1 MAQKQRLLSG
11 AIDDTEKKLQQLKEA
26 NNQVKDS
33 VKNYDEW
40 LRAYTPI
47 KKEIG
52 DTKSKIAELRK
63 VLAEKAEV
71 GEVDTEEYKVLQS
84 QLKESLNE
92 LKGLEAQAKKTNEEF
107 GNPISTDQ
115 YDALQREIIE
125 TEQRL
130 ESLNQEFSSTKGIG
144 LASAN
149 LESLGN
155 KAKTAG
161 QAVQPLSTAATALG
175 TALFA
180 TVPATEELRTDLS
193 KLDSNA
199 REAKIGI
206 DVAREAFKAFNV
218 VSDETDSSVEATS
231 NLLQAGFTE
240 SNLQKAVEGL
250 SGAYLRFPD
259 TLKIES
265 LADSLQETLATGNVT
280 GQFGE
285 LLDRLGIGA
294 ENFSEGLSKCTSD
307 AERQNYALQTLADA
321 GLMDTYNGWKENNQ
335 ALVESKEANANMQ
348 EALADLGSVLA
359 PIVTNVTEFAST
371 VINGFNN
378 ANPVVQN
385 FALILIGLV
394 AAIGPVLSTAG
405 SIATIMST
413 IGASASVAAIG
424 TGLLSSS
431 LLPIVGIIAGVV
443 AVGVL
448 LYKNWDTVKEKAGQL
463 SKWIGEKFDAIGN
476 GIDKAMS
483 AAQETVDE
491 KLSNIKRA
499 YEENGGGIQG
509 IAAGAME
516 GVKGF
521 YTAGY
526 TFIDKL
532 TDGKLSGIV
541 SSFGSKMSTARS
553 KVSTSISNIKSDFK
567 SGLGNAYTTVTGKL
581 DSIKTKFTS
590 TMDSVKEKV
599 TSGIKKVKNAFN
611 FSWSLPKIKLPHFK
625 VSGGKAPW
633 GFMGQGSLPEVS
645 VSWYKKAMDNAYIL
659 NGASIFGS
667 LNGKLLGGGESGSEM
682 VVGTQHMMS
691 MIQQATSQSNNK
703 VVAAI
708 DNMARNAIGIMAEYF
723 PQFAN
728 MQMVTDT
735 GALIGELTPGINAR
749 MGDAAELRE
758 RGN

>member
-26 NNQVKDS
+26 DK
-33 VKNYDEW
+33 
-40 LRAYTPI
+40 
-47 KKEIG
+47 
-52 DTKSKIAELRK
+52 
-63 VLAEKAEV
+63 
-71 GEVDTEEYKVLQS
+71 
-84 QLKESLNE
+84 
-92 LKGLEAQAKKTNEEF
+92 QAKKQLDS
-107 GNPISTDQ
+107 GDLGQ
-115 YDALQREIIE
+115 DKYDALQREIIE

-130 ESLNQEFSSTKGIG
+130 EALNQEFSSTKGIG

-149 LESLGN
+149 LESFGN

-175 TALFA
+175 TAMFA

-199 REAKIGI
+199 REAKTGI

-265 LADSLQETLATGNVT
+265 LADSLQETLATGKAT

-321 GLMDTYNGWKENNQ
+321 GLIDTYNGWKENNQ

-378 ANPVVQN
+378 ADPVVQN

-394 AAIGPVLSTAG
+394 AAIGPVLSAAG

-413 IGASASVAAIG
+413 IGASASGAAIG

-443 AVGVL
+443 AAGVL

-633 GFMGQGSLPEVS
+633 GFMGQGSLPKIS
-645 VSWYKKAMDNAYIL
+645 VSWYRKAMDNAYIL
-659 NGASIFGS
+659 KGASIFGEM
-667 LNGKLLGGGESGSEM
+667 NGKLLGGGEAGSEM
-682 VVGTQHMMS
+682 VVGTQHMMN
-691 MIQQATSQSNNK
+691 MIRQATSQSNSA
-703 VVAAI
+703 VITAI
-708 DNMARNAIGIMAEYF
+708 NNMTRLTLAMMERYF

-728 MQMVTDT
+728 MKMVTDT
-735 GALIGELTPGINAR
+735 GAIIGELAPGVNNKL
-749 MGDAAELRE
+749 GDFAELRE

>member
-11 AIDDTEKKLQQLKEA
+11 AIDDTEKKLQQLKE
-26 NNQVKDS
+26 
-33 VKNYDEW
+33 
-40 LRAYTPI
+40 
-47 KKEIG
+47 
-52 DTKSKIAELRK
+52 
-63 VLAEKAEV
+63 
-71 GEVDTEEYKVLQS
+71 VDK
-84 QLKESLNE
+84 
-92 LKGLEAQAKKTNEEF
+92 QAKKQLDS
-107 GNPISTDQ
+107 GDLGQ
-115 YDALQREIIE
+115 DKYDALQREIIE

-149 LESLGN
+149 LESFGN

-175 TALFA
+175 TAMFA

-265 LADSLQETLATGNVT
+265 LADSLQETLATGKAT

-443 AVGVL
+443 AAGVL

-590 TMDSVKEKV
+590 TMDSAKEKV

-611 FSWSLPKIKLPHFK
+611 FSWSLPEIKLPHFK

-735 GALIGELTPGINAR
+735 GALIGELTPGINAH

>member
-1 MAQKQRLLSG
+1 M
-11 AIDDTEKKLQQLKEA
+11 KEA
-26 NNQVKDS
+26 DK
-33 VKNYDEW
+33 
-40 LRAYTPI
+40 
-47 KKEIG
+47 
-52 DTKSKIAELRK
+52 
-63 VLAEKAEV
+63 
-71 GEVDTEEYKVLQS
+71 
-84 QLKESLNE
+84 
-92 LKGLEAQAKKTNEEF
+92 QAKKQLDS
-107 GNPISTDQ
+107 GDLGQ
-115 YDALQREIIE
+115 DKYDALQREIIE

-130 ESLNQEFSSTKGIG
+130 ESLNSEFSSTKGIG

-149 LESLGN
+149 LESFGN
-155 KAKTAG
+155 KAKSAG

-175 TALFA
+175 TAMFA

-199 REAKIGI
+199 REAKMGI

-265 LADSLQETLATGNVT
+265 LADSLQETLATGKAT

-294 ENFSEGLSKCTSD
+294 ENFSKGLSKCATN

-321 GLMDTYNGWKENNQ
+321 GLIDTYNGWKENNQ

-359 PIVTNVTEFAST
+359 PIVTKVTEFAST
-371 VINGFNN
+371 VINGFND
-378 ANPVVQN
+378 ANPAVQK
-385 FALILIGLV
+385 FALVLIGLV
-394 AAIGPVLSTAG
+394 AAIGPVLSAAG

-413 IGASASVAAIG
+413 IGASASGAAIG

-443 AVGVL
+443 TAGIL
-448 LYKNWDTVKEKAGQL
+448 LYKNWDTVKEKAKQL
-463 SKWIGEKFDAIGN
+463 SKWIGEKFKTIED

-491 KLSNIKRA
+491 KLTNIKNA
-499 YEENGGGIQG
+499 YEKHGGGIKG

-516 GVKGF
+516 GIKGF

-541 SSFGSKMSTARS
+541 NSFNSKMSSARS
-553 KVSTSISNIKSDFK
+553 KVSSSISNIKSDFQT
-567 SGLGNAYTTVTGKL
+567 GLGNAYSTVTGKL
-581 DSIKTKFTS
+581 NNIKTKFTT
-590 TMDSVKEKV
+590 TMDSAREKV
-599 TSGIKKVKNAFN
+599 TSGIRKIKSAFN
-611 FSWSLPKIKLPHFK
+611 FKWSLPKIKLPHFS

-633 GFMGQGSLPEVS
+633 GFMGQGSLPKIS

-659 NGASIFGS
+659 KGASIFGE
-667 LNGKLLGGGESGSEM
+667 LNGNLLGGGESGSEM
-682 VVGTQHMMS
+682 VVGTQHMMN
-691 MIQQATSQSNNK
+691 MIQQATSQSNSS
-703 VVAAI
+703 VITAI
-708 DNMARNAIGIMAEYF
+708 NNMTRLTLAMMERYF

-728 MQMVTDT
+728 MKMVTDT
-735 GALIGELTPGINAR
+735 GVIIGELAPGVNNKL
-749 MGDAAELRE
+749 GDFAELRE

>member
-26 NNQVKDS
+26 DK
-33 VKNYDEW
+33 
-40 LRAYTPI
+40 
-47 KKEIG
+47 
-52 DTKSKIAELRK
+52 
-63 VLAEKAEV
+63 
-71 GEVDTEEYKVLQS
+71 
-84 QLKESLNE
+84 
-92 LKGLEAQAKKTNEEF
+92 QAKKQLDS
-107 GNPISTDQ
+107 GDLGQ
-115 YDALQREIIE
+115 DKYDALQREIIE

-130 ESLNQEFSSTKGIG
+130 ESLNSEFSSTKGIG

-149 LESLGN
+149 LESIGN
-155 KAKTAG
+155 KAKSAG
-161 QAVQPLSTAATALG
+161 QAVQPLSTAAAALG
-175 TALFA
+175 TAMFA

-199 REAKIGI
+199 REAKAGI
-206 DVAREAFKAFNV
+206 DTTREAFKAFNV

-265 LADSLQETLATGNVT
+265 LADSLQETLATGKAT

-321 GLMDTYNGWKENNQ
+321 GLIDTYNGWKENNQ

-378 ANPVVQN
+378 ADPVVQN

-394 AAIGPVLSTAG
+394 AAIGPVLSAAG

-413 IGASASVAAIG
+413 IGASASGAAIG

-443 AVGVL
+443 AAGVL

-463 SKWIGEKFDAIGN
+463 SKWVGEKFDAIGN

-491 KLSNIKRA
+491 KLSNIKNA
-499 YEENGGGIQG
+499 YEEHGGGIQG
-509 IAAGAME
+509 VAAGAME
-516 GVKGF
+516 GIKGF

-532 TDGKLSGIV
+532 TGGKLSNIV
-541 SSFGSKMSTARS
+541 STFSEKMTSAKS
-553 KVSTSISNIKSDFK
+553 KVSNSLSNIKSDFR
-567 SGLGNAYTTVTGKL
+567 SGLGNAYTTVAGKL
-581 DSIKTKFTS
+581 NSIKTKFTD
-590 TMDSVKEKV
+590 TMNSAKEKV
-599 TSGIKKVKNAFN
+599 SSGIKKIKGAFD
-611 FSWSLPKIKLPHFK
+611 FKWSLPKLKLPHFK

-633 GFMGQGSLPEVS
+633 GFMGQGSLPKIS

-667 LNGKLLGGGESGSEM
+667 MNGKLLGGGESGSEM
-682 VVGTQHMMS
+682 VVGTQHMMN
-691 MIQQATSQSNNK
+691 MIRQATSQSNLA
-703 VVAAI
+703 VITAI
-708 DNMARNAIGIMAEYF
+708 NNMTRLTLAMMERYF

-728 MQMVTDT
+728 MKMVTDT
-735 GALIGELTPGINAR
+735 GAIIGELAPGVNNKL
-749 MGDAAELRE
+749 GDFAELRE

>member
-26 NNQVKDS
+26 DK
-33 VKNYDEW
+33 
-40 LRAYTPI
+40 
-47 KKEIG
+47 
-52 DTKSKIAELRK
+52 
-63 VLAEKAEV
+63 
-71 GEVDTEEYKVLQS
+71 
-84 QLKESLNE
+84 
-92 LKGLEAQAKKTNEEF
+92 QAKKQLDS
-107 GNPISTDQ
+107 GDLGQ
-115 YDALQREIIE
+115 DKYDALQREIIE

-175 TALFA
+175 TAMFA

-199 REAKIGI
+199 REAKTGI
-206 DVAREAFKAFNV
+206 DVARKAFKAFNV

-265 LADSLQETLATGNVT
+265 LADSLQETLATGKAT

-348 EALADLGSVLA
+348 EAFADLGSVLA

-394 AAIGPVLSTAG
+394 AAIGPVLSAAG

-413 IGASASVAAIG
+413 IGASASGAAIG

-443 AVGVL
+443 AAGVL

-633 GFMGQGSLPEVS
+633 GFMGQGSLPKIS
-645 VSWYKKAMDNAYIL
+645 VSWYRKAMDNAYIL
-659 NGASIFGS
+659 KGASIFGEM
-667 LNGKLLGGGESGSEM
+667 NGKLLGGGEAGSEM
-682 VVGTQHMMS
+682 VVGTQHMMN
-691 MIQQATSQSNNK
+691 MIRQATSQSNSA
-703 VVAAI
+703 VITAI
-708 DNMARNAIGIMAEYF
+708 NNMTRLTLAMMERYF

-728 MQMVTDT
+728 MKMVTDT
-735 GALIGELTPGINAR
+735 GAIIGELAPGVNNKLS
-749 MGDAAELRE
+749 DFAELRE

>member
-26 NNQVKDS
+26 DK
-33 VKNYDEW
+33 
-40 LRAYTPI
+40 
-47 KKEIG
+47 
-52 DTKSKIAELRK
+52 
-63 VLAEKAEV
+63 
-71 GEVDTEEYKVLQS
+71 
-84 QLKESLNE
+84 
-92 LKGLEAQAKKTNEEF
+92 QAKKQLDS
-107 GNPISTDQ
+107 GDLGQ
-115 YDALQREIIE
+115 DKYDALQREIIE

-175 TALFA
+175 TAMFA

-199 REAKIGI
+199 REAKTGI

-265 LADSLQETLATGNVT
+265 LADSLQETLATGKAT

-321 GLMDTYNGWKENNQ
+321 GLIDTYNGWKENNQ

-394 AAIGPVLSTAG
+394 AAIGPVLSAAG

-413 IGASASVAAIG
+413 IGASASGAAIG

-443 AVGVL
+443 AAGVL

-633 GFMGQGSLPEVS
+633 GFMGQGSLPKIS
-645 VSWYKKAMDNAYIL
+645 VSWYRKAMDNAYIL
-659 NGASIFGS
+659 KGASIFGEM
-667 LNGKLLGGGESGSEM
+667 NGKLLGGGEAGSEM
-682 VVGTQHMMS
+682 VVGTQHMMN
-691 MIQQATSQSNNK
+691 MIRQATSQSNSA
-703 VVAAI
+703 VITAI
-708 DNMARNAIGIMAEYF
+708 NNMTRLTLAMMERYF

-728 MQMVTDT
+728 MKMVTDT
-735 GALIGELTPGINAR
+735 GAIIGELAPGVNNKL
-749 MGDAAELRE
+749 GDFAELRE

>member
-63 VLAEKAEV
+63 VLAEKTEV

-130 ESLNQEFSSTKGIG
+130 ESLNQEFSNTKGIG

-175 TALFA
+175 TAMFA

-265 LADSLQETLATGNVT
+265 LADSLQETLATGKAT

-335 ALVESKEANANMQ
+335 ALVESKEANANIQ

-394 AAIGPVLSTAG
+394 AVIGPVLSAAG

-443 AVGVL
+443 AAGVL

-463 SKWIGEKFDAIGN
+463 SEWIGEKFDAIGN
-476 GIDKAMS
+476 GINKAMS

-567 SGLGNAYTTVTGKL
+567 FGLGNAYTTVTGKL

-590 TMDSVKEKV
+590 TMDSAKEKV

-611 FSWSLPKIKLPHFK
+611 FSWSLPKIELPHFK

-633 GFMGQGSLPEVS
+633 GFMGQGSLPKIS

-735 GALIGELTPGINAR
+735 GALIGELTPGINAH